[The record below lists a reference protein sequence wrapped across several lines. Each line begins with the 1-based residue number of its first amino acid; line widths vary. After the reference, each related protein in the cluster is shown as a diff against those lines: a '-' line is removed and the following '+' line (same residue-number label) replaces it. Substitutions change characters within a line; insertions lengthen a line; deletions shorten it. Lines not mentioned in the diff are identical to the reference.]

1 MRNDVID
8 GIKNNLPRIV
18 FERKI
23 VLSDL
28 ASQMGMPYATL
39 HGIVNGNKKGVTF
52 AQMAAICRALDI
64 QVGDAYE
71 LAEAES

>member
-1 MRNDVID
+1 MID

-18 FERKI
+18 FEKKI

-28 ASQMGMPYATL
+28 ASEVGIPYSTL

-52 AQMAAICRALDI
+52 AQMSAICRALGVG
-64 QVGDAYE
+64 VGDVYE
-71 LAEAES
+71 LAEVSND

>member
-1 MRNDVID
+1 MID
-8 GIKNNLPRIV
+8 GIKNNLPRII

-28 ASQMGMPYATL
+28 ASEVGIPYATL

-52 AQMAAICRALDI
+52 AQMSAICRALNI
-64 QVGDAYE
+64 QVGEAYE
-71 LAEAES
+71 LAAPNSE